1 MPVIYFVS
9 PFPTAVPWLR
19 GERCSLVCCFGLVWT
34 GIRLSRELKCVWELF
49 SFFCFLFNTWCAAW
63 FSGHDCAE
71 TVYLSVIRRLSS
83 EHFDCVAVGEFSYRY
98 DSAYFL
104 AQFLVNSVNNPSAL
118 DDLELIRSADF
129 DLANE
134 ILSTLDERLSAALKH
149 IQFPEGWHLLA
160 SEQCKCVGVCVLCV
174 HVTACVGG
182 WGWGGCCLNECVCCE
197 WLLFLCVIFSIC

>member
-1 MPVIYFVS
+1 MFEN
-9 PFPTAVPWLR
+9 FFL
-19 GERCSLVCCFGLVWT
+19 
-34 GIRLSRELKCVWELF
+34 
-49 SFFCFLFNTWCAAW
+49 SFFFFFNTWCAAW

-71 TVYLSVIRRLSS
+71 MVYLSVIRRLSS

-118 DDLELIRSADF
+118 DDLELIRSDDF

-149 IQFPEGWHLLA
+149 IQYPEGWHLLA

-174 HVTACVGG
+174 HVTVGG
-182 WGWGGCCLNECVCCE
+182 GGGVGCCLNECICCE
-197 WLLFLCVIFSIC
+197 